1 MDVLFEDKNLIVA
14 IKERGLL
21 SEENEMKPNMVT
33 ALKEITGGEIYPV
46 HRLDKDVGGVMVYA
60 KTKSAAASLSAQA
73 GDRTMKKIY
82 LAALHGKPQEESGTM
97 EDLLFFDKSKNKS
110 FVVKKERRGVKK
122 ALLNYRVVSEK
133 NGSSLIEIELLT
145 GRTHQI
151 RIQFA
156 SRKMPLFGDRRYGAR
171 DESKIIAL
179 WSKELSFLH
188 PVTEERMT
196 FCKLSEEEIFSI

>member
-1 MDVLFEDKNLIVA
+1 MEVLFEDKNLIVT

-21 SEENEMKPNMVT
+21 SEEHESKPNMVR

-73 GDRTMKKIY
+73 GDRTMKKTY
-82 LAALHGKPQEESGTM
+82 LAILHGKPQEESGTL
-97 EDLLFFDKSKNKS
+97 EDLLFFDKGKNKS

-122 ALLNYRVVSEK
+122 ALLNYRVISQK
-133 NGSSLIEIELLT
+133 DGNARIEVERLA

-151 RIQFA
+151 RVQFA
-156 SRKMPLFGDRRYGAR
+156 SRKMPLFGDRRYGAK
-171 DESKIIAL
+171 DESRIIAL
-179 WSKELSFLH
+179 WSKEISFLH
-188 PVTEERMT
+188 PITKERMT
-196 FCKLSEEEIFSI
+196 FCKLSEEEIFNI